1 MHFCMSFI
9 SMVNFFPLPGFP
21 VLFQPFKL
29 PNCKASLKPGLS
41 LTENS
46 RRKGRMRG
54 EDGDHGDDGEWL
66 SLGLGMKN
74 GPSRFKEARPIP
86 AKVFSCNFCMRKFYS
101 SQALGGHQNAHKR
114 ERGAVR
120 QYHSQRMMS
129 TVAWPLDN
137 NNNMYRSLGVMPHSL
152 VHKPVRDSC
161 RTAAR
166 FGQSDTEFCMPWQTN
181 TPMMEEGAVGLKWPG
196 SFRLNSQQPEEQPAN
211 PSKLDL
217 NLKL

>member
-1 MHFCMSFI
+1 M
-9 SMVNFFPLPGFP
+9 G
-21 VLFQPFKL
+21 
-29 PNCKASLKPGLS
+29 
-41 LTENS
+41 
-46 RRKGRMRG
+46 G
-54 EDGDHGDDGEWL
+54 EDGDHGEWL
-66 SLGLGMKN
+66 SLGLGTGMN
-74 GPSRFKEARPIP
+74 APSRFKEGADLQARPIP
-86 AKVFSCNFCMRKFYS
+86 TKVFSCNFCMRKFYS

-129 TVAWPLDN
+129 TMAWPLD

-181 TPMMEEGAVGLKWPG
+181 SPMMEEAGAGLKWPG
-196 SFRLNSQQPEEQPAN
+196 SFRLNPQQQPEEQPAN